1 MLQQFIKRPRFAIVI
16 ALVTALIGAVAL
28 KVIPVEQYPDITP
41 PVVSVSAIYPG
52 ASARDVAESVAAP
65 IEAQVNGVSNML
77 YMSSNSGNNGS
88 YSLNITFASG
98 TDPDT
103 AAVEVQNRISQV
115 SAKLPAEVLNTG
127 VSVRKQA
134 SNILMGISMLS
145 PKNTHD
151 MLFISNFASIQLRDA
166 LARID
171 GVGDVQVF
179 GSRDYSMRIWLDPRK
194 MEALNVSSTEISAA
208 IQSQNVQAA
217 AGQIGASPSPSMQQ
231 QTLTISGA
239 GRLSSPE
246 EFSNI
251 IVRKNEHGGT
261 VRLRDVARIE
271 LGAQDYQVNATLNQ
285 TPSAFLSVYP
295 APGANA
301 LNVANAVREEMTR
314 QARYFPDDLNY
325 EIKFDSTQ
333 FVSATLDEIVVS
345 LALTF
350 LVVLTIVFL
359 FLQSA
364 RATFIVALTI
374 PVSLL
379 GTFAVLYA
387 FGYSA
392 NTLSLFAIILALTV
406 VVDDAIVVVE
416 NVERLMTED
425 PSLGRVAAT
434 RKALKQIAGPVI
446 ATTVVLMA
454 VFVPIAV
461 LPGITGALYRQFAV
475 TLSAA
480 VILSSINA
488 LTLTPALCAT
498 LLKPRPEKPARVFSA
513 FNRGLDTVRDLYVTA
528 TRGLGKHALTS
539 VITVIALVGACV
551 WGYSSLPKSF
561 LPDEDQ
567 GYFFVNVQLPDG
579 ASLGRT
585 DAVLGQMQTLLE
597 NDPAVDDVIAI
608 SGFSLLSGGSSP
620 NSAFGIVLLKPWGER
635 SSVDQV
641 IGRLQ
646 PAMAGIPSAMIMA
659 INPPAISGLG
669 TASGLDLRLQAL
681 QGQSPQELAA
691 TGQAL
696 IMAANQDPQLSRV
709 FTTFSASVPEI
720 ALSVDRDRAAQLQV
734 PVSRI
739 FGTLQT
745 SLGGV
750 NVSDF
755 IINNRLFNVQMQNEM
770 EDRQRADQISTLSV
784 RSDNGSLVSMGK
796 LVDLTPS
803 LGAPFITQY
812 SQFPSLAIS
821 GSAAPGVS
829 SGEAM
834 AQMEHILSE
843 KLPAGYGYEWTG
855 MSLQEIQAG
864 GQAILIYA
872 AALLFAYLFLVA
884 QYESW
889 SIPMVVMISVI
900 FAVFGAIGGLH
911 LAGLSNDVY
920 AQIGM
925 VLLIGLAAK
934 NAILIVEFSKARR
947 EEGASV
953 REAAADGAKQ
963 RFRAVMMTAISFI
976 LGVLPLVLASGAGA
990 MSRHIIGVTVFSG
1003 MLLSTTAGILF
1014 IPALYVHIQRLREW
1028 VKSR

>member
-1 MLQQFIKRPRFAIVI
+1 
-16 ALVTALIGAVAL
+16 
-28 KVIPVEQYPDITP
+28 
-41 PVVSVSAIYPG
+41 
-52 ASARDVAESVAAP
+52 
-65 IEAQVNGVSNML
+65 
-77 YMSSNSGNNGS
+77 
-88 YSLNITFASG
+88 
-98 TDPDT
+98 
-103 AAVEVQNRISQV
+103 
-115 SAKLPAEVLNTG
+115 
-127 VSVRKQA
+127 
-134 SNILMGISMLS
+134 
-145 PKNTHD
+145 
-151 MLFISNFASIQLRDA
+151 
-166 LARID
+166 
-171 GVGDVQVF
+171 
-179 GSRDYSMRIWLDPRK
+179 
-194 MEALNVSSTEISAA
+194 
-208 IQSQNVQAA
+208 
-217 AGQIGASPSPSMQQ
+217 
-231 QTLTISGA
+231 
-239 GRLSSPE
+239 
-246 EFSNI
+246 
-251 IVRKNEHGGT
+251 
-261 VRLRDVARIE
+261 
-271 LGAQDYQVNATLNQ
+271 
-285 TPSAFLSVYP
+285 
-295 APGANA
+295 
-301 LNVANAVREEMTR
+301 
-314 QARYFPDDLNY
+314 
-325 EIKFDSTQ
+325 
-333 FVSATLDEIVVS
+333 
-345 LALTF
+345 
-350 LVVLTIVFL
+350 
-359 FLQSA
+359 
-364 RATFIVALTI
+364 
-374 PVSLL
+374 
-379 GTFAVLYA
+379 
-387 FGYSA
+387 
-392 NTLSLFAIILALTV
+392 
-406 VVDDAIVVVE
+406 
-416 NVERLMTED
+416 
-425 PSLGRVAAT
+425 
-434 RKALKQIAGPVI
+434 
-446 ATTVVLMA
+446 MA

-696 IMAANQDPQLSRV
+696 IMAASQDPQLSRV

-812 SQFPSLAIS
+812 NQFPSLAIS

-834 AQMEHILSE
+834 VQMEHILSE

-1003 MLLSTTAGILF
+1003 MLLSTTAGSVYPGAVCAYSAF
-1014 IPALYVHIQRLREW
+1014 T
-1028 VKSR
+1028 

>member
-134 SNILMGISMLS
+134 SNILMGISLLS

-608 SGFSLLSGGSSP
+608 SGFSLLSGGSAP
-620 NSAFGIVLLKPWGER
+620 NSAFGIVLLKPWG
-635 SSVDQV
+635 
-641 IGRLQ
+641 
-646 PAMAGIPSAMIMA
+646 
-659 INPPAISGLG
+659 
-669 TASGLDLRLQAL
+669 
-681 QGQSPQELAA
+681 
-691 TGQAL
+691 
-696 IMAANQDPQLSRV
+696 
-709 FTTFSASVPEI
+709 
-720 ALSVDRDRAAQLQV
+720 
-734 PVSRI
+734 
-739 FGTLQT
+739 
-745 SLGGV
+745 
-750 NVSDF
+750 
-755 IINNRLFNVQMQNEM
+755 
-770 EDRQRADQISTLSV
+770 
-784 RSDNGSLVSMGK
+784 
-796 LVDLTPS
+796 
-803 LGAPFITQY
+803 
-812 SQFPSLAIS
+812 
-821 GSAAPGVS
+821 SAA
-829 SGEAM
+829 A
-834 AQMEHILSE
+834 
-843 KLPAGYGYEWTG
+843 WT
-855 MSLQEIQAG
+855 
-864 GQAILIYA
+864 
-872 AALLFAYLFLVA
+872 
-884 QYESW
+884 
-889 SIPMVVMISVI
+889 
-900 FAVFGAIGGLH
+900 
-911 LAGLSNDVY
+911 
-920 AQIGM
+920 
-925 VLLIGLAAK
+925 
-934 NAILIVEFSKARR
+934 R
-947 EEGASV
+947 
-953 REAAADGAKQ
+953 
-963 RFRAVMMTAISFI
+963 
-976 LGVLPLVLASGAGA
+976 
-990 MSRHIIGVTVFSG
+990 
-1003 MLLSTTAGILF
+1003 
-1014 IPALYVHIQRLREW
+1014 
-1028 VKSR
+1028 

>member
-134 SNILMGISMLS
+134 SNILMGISLLS

-239 GRLSSPE
+239 GRLTSPE

-333 FVSATLDEIVVS
+333 FVSATLDEIMVS

-608 SGFSLLSGGSSP
+608 SGFSLLSGGSAP

-812 SQFPSLAIS
+812 NQFPSLAIS

-834 AQMEHILSE
+834 VQMEHILSE

-953 REAAADGAKQ
+953 REAAQDGAKQ

>member
-134 SNILMGISMLS
+134 SNILMGISLLS
-145 PKNTHD
+145 PKKTHD

-608 SGFSLLSGGSSP
+608 SGFSLLSGGSAP

-812 SQFPSLAIS
+812 NQFPSLAIS

-834 AQMEHILSE
+834 VQMEHILSE

-1014 IPALYVHIQRLREW
+1014 IPALYMHIQRLREW
-1028 VKSR
+1028 VKTR

>member
-1 MLQQFIKRPRFAIVI
+1 MLQQFIKRPRFAMVI
-16 ALVTALIGAVAL
+16 ALVTALICAVAL
-28 KVIPVEQYPDITP
+28 NVIPVEQYPDITP

-134 SNILMGISMLS
+134 SNILMGISLLS

-333 FVSATLDEIVVS
+333 FVSATLDEIMVS

-608 SGFSLLSGGSSP
+608 SGFSLLSGGSAP

-812 SQFPSLAIS
+812 NQFPSLAIS

-834 AQMEHILSE
+834 VQMEHILSE

>member
-134 SNILMGISMLS
+134 SNILMGISLLS

-333 FVSATLDEIVVS
+333 FVSATLDEIMVS

-498 LLKPRPEKPARVFSA
+498 LLKPRPVKPARVFSA

-608 SGFSLLSGGSSP
+608 SGFSLLSGGSAP

-812 SQFPSLAIS
+812 NQFPSLAIS

-834 AQMEHILSE
+834 VQMEHILSE

>member
-134 SNILMGISMLS
+134 SNILMGISLLS
-145 PKNTHD
+145 PKKTHD

-608 SGFSLLSGGSSP
+608 SGFSLLSGGSAP

-812 SQFPSLAIS
+812 NQFPSLAIS
-821 GSAAPGVS
+821 GSAAPGLS

-834 AQMEHILSE
+834 VQREHILSE

>member
-134 SNILMGISMLS
+134 SNILMGISLLS

-608 SGFSLLSGGSSP
+608 SGFSLLSGGSAP

-812 SQFPSLAIS
+812 NQFPSLAIS

-834 AQMEHILSE
+834 VQMEHILSE

-1014 IPALYVHIQRLREW
+1014 IPALYMHIQRLREW
-1028 VKSR
+1028 VKTR

>member
-1 MLQQFIKRPRFAIVI
+1 MLQQFIKRPRFAVVI

-41 PVVSVSAIYPG
+41 PVVSVSATYPG

-88 YSLNITFASG
+88 YTLTITFASG

-115 SAKLPAEVLNTG
+115 SSRLPPEVLNTG

-134 SNILMGISMLS
+134 SNILMGISLLS
-145 PKNTHD
+145 PENTHD
-151 MLFISNFASIQLRDA
+151 KLFISNFASIQLRDA
-166 LARID
+166 LARED
-171 GVGDVQVF
+171 GVGDVRVF

-194 MEALNVSSTEISAA
+194 MEALDVSSIEISAA
-208 IQSQNVQAA
+208 IREQNVQAA
-217 AGQIGASPSPSMQQ
+217 AGQIGASPSPLMQQ

-246 EFSNI
+246 EFGNI
-251 IVRKNEHGGT
+251 IVRKNANGGT

-301 LNVANAVREEMTR
+301 LNVANAVREEMSR
-314 QARYFPDDLNY
+314 QSRNFPDDLTY
-325 EIKFDSTQ
+325 EIKFDSTR
-333 FVSATLDEIVVS
+333 FVSATLDEIAVS
-345 LALTF
+345 LVLTF
-350 LVVLTIVFL
+350 IVVLTIVYL
-359 FLQSA
+359 FLQSL

-416 NVERLMTED
+416 NVERLMMED

-446 ATTVVLMA
+446 ATTVVLLA

-480 VILSSINA
+480 VVLSSINA

-498 LLKPRPEKPARVFSA
+498 LLKSRPEKPARIFYL
-513 FNRGLDTVRDLYVTA
+513 FNQGLDSVRDVYVSATA
-528 TRGLGKHALTS
+528 GLSKHALTS
-539 VITVIALVGACV
+539 VVTVLVIAGACV
-551 WGYSSLPKSF
+551 WGYNSLPKSF

-579 ASLGRT
+579 ASLNRT
-585 DAVLGQMQTLLE
+585 DAVLSQMQILLE
-597 NDPAVDDVIAI
+597 KDPAVEDVIAI
-608 SGFSLLSGGSSP
+608 SGFSLMSGGSAP
-620 NSAFGIVLLKPWGER
+620 NTAFGIVLLKPWGER
-635 SSVDQV
+635 NAVEQV

-681 QGQSPQELAA
+681 QGQSPQELAEIGRSIIQ
-691 TGQAL
+691 T
-696 IMAANQDPQLSRV
+696 ANQNPQLSRV

-720 ALSVDRDRAAQLQV
+720 ALSVDRDRAAMLQV
-734 PVSRI
+734 PVGRI
-739 FGTLQT
+739 FSTLQT

-755 IINNRLFNVQMQNEM
+755 IMNNRLFNVQMQNEM
-770 EDRQRADQISTLSV
+770 EDRQRADQISTLTV
-784 RSDNGSLVSMGK
+784 RSGNGSLVSLGK
-796 LVDLTPS
+796 MVKLTPS

-812 SQFPSLAIS
+812 NQFPSLAVS

-834 AQMEHILSE
+834 AQMENILSE
-843 KLPAGYGYEWTG
+843 KLPAGYGYEWSG

-889 SIPMVVMISVI
+889 SIPLVVMISVI

-947 EEGASV
+947 EEGATV
-953 REAAADGAKQ
+953 RESAQEGAKQ

-976 LGVLPLVLASGAGA
+976 LGVLPLVVASGAGA

-1028 VKSR
+1028 AKSR

>member
-1 MLQQFIKRPRFAIVI
+1 MRQQFIKRPRFAIVI
-16 ALVTALIGAVAL
+16 ALVTALSGAVAL

-134 SNILMGISMLS
+134 SNILMGISLLS

-239 GRLSSPE
+239 GRLTSPE

-333 FVSATLDEIVVS
+333 FVSATLDEIMVS

-608 SGFSLLSGGSSP
+608 SGFSLLSGGSAP

-812 SQFPSLAIS
+812 NQFPSLAIS

-834 AQMEHILSE
+834 VQMEHILSE

>member
-134 SNILMGISMLS
+134 SNILMGISLLS

-608 SGFSLLSGGSSP
+608 SGFSLLSGGSAP

-812 SQFPSLAIS
+812 NQFPSLAIS

-834 AQMEHILSE
+834 VQMEHILSE

-953 REAAADGAKQ
+953 REAAQDGAKQ

>member
-1 MLQQFIKRPRFAIVI
+1 MLQKFIKRPRFAVVI

-88 YSLNITFASG
+88 YTLTITFASG

-115 SAKLPAEVLNTG
+115 SSRLPPEVLNTG

-134 SNILMGISMLS
+134 SNILMGISLLS
-145 PKNTHD
+145 PEKTHD

-166 LARID
+166 LARVD
-171 GVGDVQVF
+171 GVGDVRVF

-194 MEALNVSSTEISAA
+194 MEALDVSSMEISAA
-208 IQSQNVQAA
+208 INNQNVQAA

-239 GRLSSPE
+239 GRLSSAQ
-246 EFSNI
+246 EFGNI
-251 IVRKNEHGGT
+251 IVRKNAHGGT

-301 LNVANAVREEMTR
+301 LSVADAVREEMSR
-314 QARYFPDDLNY
+314 QVRNFPDDLTY
-325 EIKFDSTQ
+325 EIKFDSTR
-333 FVSATLDEIVVS
+333 FVSATLDEITVS
-345 LALTF
+345 LVLTF
-350 LVVLTIVFL
+350 IVVLSVVYL

-406 VVDDAIVVVE
+406 VVDDAIVMVE
-416 NVERLMTED
+416 NVERLMMED

-434 RKALKQIAGPVI
+434 REALKQIAGPII
-446 ATTVVLMA
+446 ATTVVLLA
-454 VFVPIAV
+454 VFVPVAV

-480 VILSSINA
+480 VVLSSINA
-488 LTLTPALCAT
+488 LTLTPALCAS
-498 LLKPRPEKPARVFSA
+498 LLKPRPDKPARVFRG
-513 FNRGLDTVRDLYVTA
+513 FNLGLEHVRNVYVKA
-528 TRGLGKHALTS
+528 TRGISKNVFTS
-539 VITVIALVGACV
+539 IVTVCLIGGASV

-579 ASLGRT
+579 ASLNRT
-585 DAVLGQMQTLLE
+585 DVVLEQMQQIMQK
-597 NDPAVDDVIAI
+597 DPAVEDVIAI

-620 NSAFGIVLLKPWGER
+620 NAAFGIVLLKPWDER
-635 SSVDQV
+635 SRVDQV

-646 PAMAGIPSAMIMA
+646 PAMAGIPSAIIMA

-696 IMAANQDPQLSRV
+696 IQAANQDPSLSRV

-720 ALSVDRDRAAQLQV
+720 ALSVDRDRAALMQV

-770 EDRQRADQISTLSV
+770 EDRQRADQISALTV
-784 RSDNGSLVSMGK
+784 RSDNGSLVSLAKM
-796 LVDLTPS
+796 VELTPS

-812 SQFPSLAIS
+812 NQFPSLAIS
-821 GSAAPGVS
+821 GSAAPGIS

-834 AQMEHILSE
+834 AQMEHILNGT
-843 KLPAGYGYEWTG
+843 LPAGYGYEWTG

-889 SIPMVVMISVI
+889 SIPLIVMISVI
-900 FAVFGAIGGLH
+900 FAVFGAIAGLH
-911 LAGLSNDVY
+911 VAGLSNDVY

-953 REAAADGAKQ
+953 HDAAQDGAKQ

-976 LGVLPLVLASGAGA
+976 LGVLPLVMASGAGA

>member
-134 SNILMGISMLS
+134 SNILMGISLLS

-608 SGFSLLSGGSSP
+608 SGFSLLSGGSAP

-812 SQFPSLAIS
+812 NQFPSLAIS

-834 AQMEHILSE
+834 VQMEHILSE
-843 KLPAGYGYEWTG
+843 KLPTGYGYEWTG

-953 REAAADGAKQ
+953 REAAQDGAKQ

>member
-134 SNILMGISMLS
+134 SNILMGISLLS

-239 GRLSSPE
+239 GRLTSPE

-608 SGFSLLSGGSSP
+608 SGFSLLSGGSAP

-812 SQFPSLAIS
+812 NQFPSLAIS

-834 AQMEHILSE
+834 VQMEHILSE

>member
-1 MLQQFIKRPRFAIVI
+1 MLQQFIKRPRFAVVI
-16 ALVTALIGAVAL
+16 ALVTALLGAVAL

-41 PVVSVSAIYPG
+41 PVVSVSATYPG

-88 YSLNITFASG
+88 YTLTITFASG

-103 AAVEVQNRISQV
+103 ATVEVQNRISQV
-115 SAKLPAEVLNTG
+115 SSRLPPEVLSTG

-134 SNILMGISMLS
+134 SNILMGISLLS

-151 MLFISNFASIQLRDA
+151 KLFISNFASIQLRDA

-171 GVGDVQVF
+171 GVGDVRVF
-179 GSRDYSMRIWLDPRK
+179 GSRDYSMRIWLDPNK
-194 MEALNVSSTEISAA
+194 MEALDVSSIEISTA
-208 IQSQNVQAA
+208 IREQNVQAA

-239 GRLSSPE
+239 GRLSSSE
-246 EFSNI
+246 EFGNI
-251 IVRKNEHGGT
+251 IVRKNANGGT

-301 LNVANAVREEMTR
+301 LNVANAVRDEMTR
-314 QARYFPDDLNY
+314 QARNFPHDLTY
-325 EIKFDSTQ
+325 EIKFDSTR
-333 FVSATLDEIVVS
+333 FVSATLDEIAVS
-345 LALTF
+345 LVLTF
-350 LVVLTIVFL
+350 IVVLTIVYL
-359 FLQSA
+359 FLQSL

-416 NVERLMTED
+416 NVERLMMED

-446 ATTVVLMA
+446 ATTVVLLA

-480 VILSSINA
+480 VVLSSINA

-498 LLKPRPEKPARVFSA
+498 LLKPRPEKPARIFHL
-513 FNRGLDTVRDLYVTA
+513 FNQGLDKVRDRYVKTA
-528 TRGLGKHALTS
+528 AGLSKHALTS
-539 VITVIALVGACV
+539 VATVLVITGACV
-551 WGYSSLPKSF
+551 WGYNSLPKSF

-579 ASLGRT
+579 ASLNRT
-585 DAVLGQMQTLLE
+585 DAVLEQMQTLLE
-597 NDPAVDDVIAI
+597 KDPAVEDVIAI
-608 SGFSLLSGGSSP
+608 SGFSLMSGGSAP
-620 NSAFGIVLLKPWGER
+620 NTAFGIVLLKPWGER
-635 SSVDQV
+635 SAVDQV

-646 PAMAGIPSAMIMA
+646 PAMAGIPSAMITA

-681 QGQSPQELAA
+681 QGQSPQELAEIGR
-691 TGQAL
+691 TIIQ
-696 IMAANQDPQLSRV
+696 AANQNPQLSRV

-720 ALSVDRDRAAQLQV
+720 ALSVDRDRAAMMQV
-734 PVSRI
+734 PVGRI
-739 FGTLQT
+739 FSTLQT

-755 IINNRLFNVQMQNEM
+755 IKNNRLFNVQMQNEM
-770 EDRQRADQISTLSV
+770 EDRQRADQISTLTV
-784 RSDNGSLVSMGK
+784 RSDNGSLVSLGK
-796 LVDLTPS
+796 MVELKPS

-812 SQFPSLAIS
+812 NQFPSLAVS
-821 GSAAPGVS
+821 GAAAPGVS

-834 AQMEHILSE
+834 AQMENILSE
-843 KLPAGYGYEWTG
+843 KLPAGYGYEWSG

-889 SIPMVVMISVI
+889 SIPLVVMISVI

-953 REAAADGAKQ
+953 REAAQEGAKQ

-976 LGVLPLVLASGAGA
+976 LGVLPLVMASGAGA

-1003 MLLSTTAGILF
+1003 MLLSTTVGILF
-1014 IPALYVHIQRLREW
+1014 IPALYVRIQCLREW
-1028 VKSR
+1028 TKSR

>member
-1 MLQQFIKRPRFAIVI
+1 MLQQFIKRPRFAVVI

-88 YSLNITFASG
+88 YTLTITFASG

-115 SAKLPAEVLNTG
+115 SSRLPPEVLNTG

-134 SNILMGISMLS
+134 SNILMGISLLS
-145 PKNTHD
+145 LENTHD

-166 LARID
+166 LARVD
-171 GVGDVQVF
+171 GVGDVRVF

-194 MEALNVSSTEISAA
+194 MEALDVSSMEISAA
-208 IQSQNVQAA
+208 IQNQNVQAA

-246 EFSNI
+246 EFGNI
-251 IVRKNEHGGT
+251 IVRKNAHGGT

-301 LNVANAVREEMTR
+301 LNVANAVREEMSR
-314 QARYFPDDLNY
+314 QARNFPDDLTY
-325 EIKFDSTQ
+325 EIKFDSTR
-333 FVSATLDEIVVS
+333 FVSATLDEIAVS
-345 LALTF
+345 LVLTF
-350 LVVLTIVFL
+350 VVVLSIVYL
-359 FLQSA
+359 FLQSM

-416 NVERLMTED
+416 NVERLMMED

-446 ATTVVLMA
+446 ATTVVLLA

-480 VILSSINA
+480 VVLSSINA

-498 LLKPRPEKPARVFSA
+498 LLKPRPAKPARVFHWFNQGLDAVRDVYVKAARGISKSA
-513 FNRGLDTVRDLYVTA
+513 F
-528 TRGLGKHALTS
+528 TS
-539 VITVIALVGACV
+539 VVTVLVIGGACV

-579 ASLGRT
+579 ASLNRT
-585 DAVLGQMQTLLE
+585 DAVLGQMQQIMQK
-597 NDPAVDDVIAI
+597 DPAVEDVIAI

-620 NSAFGIVLLKPWGER
+620 NAAFGIVLLKPWGDR
-635 SSVDQV
+635 DSVDQV

-646 PAMAGIPSAMIMA
+646 PAMSGIPSAMIMA

-681 QGQSPQELAA
+681 QGQSPQELAV

-696 IMAANQDPQLSRV
+696 IQAANQDPHLSRV

-720 ALSVDRDRAAQLQV
+720 ALSVDRDRAALLQV

-770 EDRQRADQISTLSV
+770 EDRQRADQISTLTV
-784 RSDNGSLVSMGK
+784 RSDNGSLVSLAKM
-796 LVDLTPS
+796 VEMTPS

-812 SQFPSLAIS
+812 NQFPSLAIS
-821 GSAAPGVS
+821 GSAAPGIS

-889 SIPMVVMISVI
+889 SIPLVVMISVI

-911 LAGLSNDVY
+911 MAGLSNDVY

-953 REAAADGAKQ
+953 SEAAQDGAKQ

-976 LGVLPLVLASGAGA
+976 LGVLPLVMASGAGA

-1003 MLLSTTAGILF
+1003 MLLSTTVGILF
-1014 IPALYVHIQRLREW
+1014 IPALYLHIQRLREW

>member
-134 SNILMGISMLS
+134 SNILMGISLLS

-333 FVSATLDEIVVS
+333 FVSATLDEIMVS

-488 LTLTPALCAT
+488 
-498 LLKPRPEKPARVFSA
+498 
-513 FNRGLDTVRDLYVTA
+513 
-528 TRGLGKHALTS
+528 
-539 VITVIALVGACV
+539 
-551 WGYSSLPKSF
+551 
-561 LPDEDQ
+561 
-567 GYFFVNVQLPDG
+567 
-579 ASLGRT
+579 
-585 DAVLGQMQTLLE
+585 
-597 NDPAVDDVIAI
+597 
-608 SGFSLLSGGSSP
+608 
-620 NSAFGIVLLKPWGER
+620 
-635 SSVDQV
+635 
-641 IGRLQ
+641 
-646 PAMAGIPSAMIMA
+646 
-659 INPPAISGLG
+659 
-669 TASGLDLRLQAL
+669 
-681 QGQSPQELAA
+681 
-691 TGQAL
+691 
-696 IMAANQDPQLSRV
+696 
-709 FTTFSASVPEI
+709 
-720 ALSVDRDRAAQLQV
+720 
-734 PVSRI
+734 
-739 FGTLQT
+739 
-745 SLGGV
+745 
-750 NVSDF
+750 
-755 IINNRLFNVQMQNEM
+755 
-770 EDRQRADQISTLSV
+770 ST
-784 RSDNGSLVSMGK
+784 
-796 LVDLTPS
+796 
-803 LGAPFITQY
+803 
-812 SQFPSLAIS
+812 
-821 GSAAPGVS
+821 
-829 SGEAM
+829 
-834 AQMEHILSE
+834 H
-843 KLPAGYGYEWTG
+843 
-855 MSLQEIQAG
+855 
-864 GQAILIYA
+864 
-872 AALLFAYLFLVA
+872 
-884 QYESW
+884 
-889 SIPMVVMISVI
+889 
-900 FAVFGAIGGLH
+900 
-911 LAGLSNDVY
+911 
-920 AQIGM
+920 
-925 VLLIGLAAK
+925 
-934 NAILIVEFSKARR
+934 
-947 EEGASV
+947 
-953 REAAADGAKQ
+953 
-963 RFRAVMMTAISFI
+963 
-976 LGVLPLVLASGAGA
+976 
-990 MSRHIIGVTVFSG
+990 
-1003 MLLSTTAGILF
+1003 
-1014 IPALYVHIQRLREW
+1014 
-1028 VKSR
+1028 

>member
-28 KVIPVEQYPDITP
+28 NVIPVEQYPDITP

-134 SNILMGISMLS
+134 SNILMGISLLS
-145 PKNTHD
+145 PKKTHD

-333 FVSATLDEIVVS
+333 FVSATLDEIMVS

-608 SGFSLLSGGSSP
+608 SGFSLLSGGSAP

-812 SQFPSLAIS
+812 NQFPSLAIS

-834 AQMEHILSE
+834 VQMEHILSE

-947 EEGASV
+947 EEGASIS
-953 REAAADGAKQ
+953 EAAQDGAKQ

>member
-1 MLQQFIKRPRFAIVI
+1 MLQQFIKRPRFAVVI
-16 ALVTALIGAVAL
+16 ALVTALLGAVAL

-41 PVVSVSAIYPG
+41 PVVSVSATYPG

-88 YSLNITFASG
+88 YTLTITFASG

-115 SAKLPAEVLNTG
+115 SSRLPPEVLSTG

-134 SNILMGISMLS
+134 SNILMGISLLS

-151 MLFISNFASIQLRDA
+151 KLFISNFASIQLRDA

-171 GVGDVQVF
+171 GVGDVRVF
-179 GSRDYSMRIWLDPRK
+179 GSRDYSMRIWLHPNK
-194 MEALNVSSTEISAA
+194 MEALDVSSIEISTA
-208 IQSQNVQAA
+208 IREQNVQAA

-246 EFSNI
+246 EFGNI
-251 IVRKNEHGGT
+251 IVRKNANGGT

-301 LNVANAVREEMTR
+301 LNVANAVRDEMTR
-314 QARYFPDDLNY
+314 QARNFPHDLTY
-325 EIKFDSTQ
+325 EIKFDSTR
-333 FVSATLDEIVVS
+333 FVSATLDEIAVS
-345 LALTF
+345 LVLTF
-350 LVVLTIVFL
+350 IVVLTIVYL
-359 FLQSA
+359 FLQSL

-416 NVERLMTED
+416 NVERLMMED

-446 ATTVVLMA
+446 ATTVVLLA

-480 VILSSINA
+480 VVLSSINA

-498 LLKPRPEKPARVFSA
+498 LLKPRPEKPARIFHL
-513 FNRGLDTVRDLYVTA
+513 FNQGLDSVRDKYVKTA
-528 TRGLGKHALTS
+528 AGLSKHALTS
-539 VITVIALVGACV
+539 VATVLVITGSCV
-551 WGYSSLPKSF
+551 WGYNSLPKSF

-579 ASLGRT
+579 ASLNRT
-585 DAVLGQMQTLLE
+585 DAVLDQMQTLLE
-597 NDPAVDDVIAI
+597 KDPAVEDVIAI
-608 SGFSLLSGGSSP
+608 SGFSLMSGGSAP
-620 NSAFGIVLLKPWGER
+620 NTAFGIVLLKPWGER
-635 SSVDQV
+635 SAVDQV

-681 QGQSPQELAA
+681 QGQSPQELAEIGR
-691 TGQAL
+691 TIIQ
-696 IMAANQDPQLSRV
+696 AANQNPQLSRV

-720 ALSVDRDRAAQLQV
+720 ALSVDRDRAAMMQV
-734 PVSRI
+734 PVGRI
-739 FGTLQT
+739 FSTLQT

-755 IINNRLFNVQMQNEM
+755 IKNNRLFNVQMQNEM
-770 EDRQRADQISTLSV
+770 EDRQRADQISTLTV
-784 RSDNGSLVSMGK
+784 RSDNGSLVSLGK
-796 LVDLTPS
+796 MVELTPS

-812 SQFPSLAIS
+812 NQFPSLAVS
-821 GSAAPGVS
+821 GAAAPGVS

-834 AQMEHILSE
+834 AQMENILSE
-843 KLPAGYGYEWTG
+843 KLPAGYGYEWSG

-889 SIPMVVMISVI
+889 SIPLVVMISVI

-947 EEGASV
+947 EEGATV
-953 REAAADGAKQ
+953 REAAQEGAKQ

-976 LGVLPLVLASGAGA
+976 LGVLPLVMASGAGA

-1003 MLLSTTAGILF
+1003 MLLSTTVGILF

-1028 VKSR
+1028 TKSR

>member
-134 SNILMGISMLS
+134 SNILMGISLLS

-585 DAVLGQMQTLLE
+585 DAVIGQMQTLLE
-597 NDPAVDDVIAI
+597 NDPAVEDVIAI
-608 SGFSLLSGGSSP
+608 SGFSLLSGGSAP

-812 SQFPSLAIS
+812 NQFPSLAIS

-834 AQMEHILSE
+834 VQMEHILSE

>member
-134 SNILMGISMLS
+134 SNILMGISLLS

-239 GRLSSPE
+239 GRLTSPE

-425 PSLGRVAAT
+425 PTLGRVAAT

-608 SGFSLLSGGSSP
+608 SGFSLLSGGSAP

-812 SQFPSLAIS
+812 NQFPSLAIS

-834 AQMEHILSE
+834 VQMEHILSE

-953 REAAADGAKQ
+953 REAAQDGAKQ

>member
-134 SNILMGISMLS
+134 SNILMGISLLS

-608 SGFSLLSGGSSP
+608 SGFSLLSGGSAP

-812 SQFPSLAIS
+812 NQFPSLAIS

-834 AQMEHILSE
+834 VQMEHILSE

>member
-1 MLQQFIKRPRFAIVI
+1 MLQQFIKRPRFAVVI

-88 YSLNITFASG
+88 YTLTITFASG

-115 SAKLPAEVLNTG
+115 SSRLPPEVLNTG

-134 SNILMGISMLS
+134 SNILMGISLLS
-145 PKNTHD
+145 PENTHD

-166 LARID
+166 LARVD
-171 GVGDVQVF
+171 GVGDVRVF

-194 MEALNVSSTEISAA
+194 MEALDVSSMEISAA
-208 IQSQNVQAA
+208 IQNQNVQAA

-246 EFSNI
+246 EFGNI
-251 IVRKNEHGGT
+251 IVRKNAHGGT

-295 APGANA
+295 SPGANA
-301 LNVANAVREEMTR
+301 LNVANAVREEMSR
-314 QARYFPDDLNY
+314 QARNFPDDLTY
-325 EIKFDSTQ
+325 EIKFDSTR
-333 FVSATLDEIVVS
+333 FVSATLDEITVS
-345 LALTF
+345 LVLTF
-350 LVVLTIVFL
+350 VVVLSIVYL
-359 FLQSA
+359 FLQSV

-416 NVERLMTED
+416 NIERLMMED

-446 ATTVVLMA
+446 ATTVVLLA

-480 VILSSINA
+480 VVLSSINA
-488 LTLTPALCAT
+488 LTLTSALCAT
-498 LLKPRPEKPARVFSA
+498 LLKPRPAKPARVFHW
-513 FNRGLDTVRDLYVTA
+513 FNQGLDAVRDVYVKA
-528 TRGLGKHALTS
+528 ARGISKNVFTS
-539 VITVIALVGACV
+539 VVTVLVIGGACV

-579 ASLGRT
+579 ASLNRT
-585 DAVLGQMQTLLE
+585 DAVLGQMQQIMQK
-597 NDPAVDDVIAI
+597 DPAVEDVIAI

-620 NSAFGIVLLKPWGER
+620 NAAFGIVLLKPWGER
-635 SSVDQV
+635 DSVDQV

-681 QGQSPQELAA
+681 QGQSPQELAV

-696 IMAANQDPQLSRV
+696 IQAANQDPNLSRV

-720 ALSVDRDRAAQLQV
+720 ALSVDRDRAALLQV

-770 EDRQRADQISTLSV
+770 EDRQRADQISTLTV
-784 RSDNGSLVSMGK
+784 RSDNGSLVSLAKM
-796 LVDLTPS
+796 VELTPS

-812 SQFPSLAIS
+812 NQFPSLAIS
-821 GSAAPGVS
+821 GSAAPGIS

-855 MSLQEIQAG
+855 MSLQEIRAG
-864 GQAILIYA
+864 GQAILIYV

-889 SIPMVVMISVI
+889 SIPLVVMISVI

-911 LAGLSNDVY
+911 MAGLSNDVY

-953 REAAADGAKQ
+953 SEAAQDGAKQ

-976 LGVLPLVLASGAGA
+976 LGVLPLVMASGAGA

-1003 MLLSTTAGILF
+1003 MLLSTTVGILF
-1014 IPALYVHIQRLREW
+1014 IPALYLHIQRLREW

>member
-134 SNILMGISMLS
+134 SNILMGISLLS

-261 VRLRDVARIE
+261 VLLRDVARIE

-364 RATFIVALTI
+364 SATFIVALTI

-812 SQFPSLAIS
+812 NQFPSLAIS

-953 REAAADGAKQ
+953 REAAQDGAKQ

>member
-1 MLQQFIKRPRFAIVI
+1 MLQQFIKRPRFAVVI

-88 YSLNITFASG
+88 YTLTITFASG

-115 SAKLPAEVLNTG
+115 SSRLPPEVLNTG

-134 SNILMGISMLS
+134 SNILMGISLLS
-145 PKNTHD
+145 PENTHD

-166 LARID
+166 LARVD
-171 GVGDVQVF
+171 GVGDVRVF

-194 MEALNVSSTEISAA
+194 MEALDVSSMEISAS
-208 IQSQNVQAA
+208 IQNQNVQAA

-246 EFSNI
+246 EFGNI
-251 IVRKNEHGGT
+251 IVRKNAHGGT

-301 LNVANAVREEMTR
+301 LNVANAVREEMSR
-314 QARYFPDDLNY
+314 QARNFPDDLTY
-325 EIKFDSTQ
+325 EIKFDSTR
-333 FVSATLDEIVVS
+333 FVSATLDEIAVS
-345 LALTF
+345 LVLTF
-350 LVVLTIVFL
+350 VVVLSIVYL
-359 FLQSA
+359 FLQSM

-379 GTFAVLYA
+379 GTFAVLYV

-416 NVERLMTED
+416 NVERLMMED

-446 ATTVVLMA
+446 ATTVVLLA

-480 VILSSINA
+480 VVLSSINA

-498 LLKPRPEKPARVFSA
+498 LLKPRPAKPARVFHW
-513 FNRGLDTVRDLYVTA
+513 FNQGLDAVRDVYVKA
-528 TRGLGKHALTS
+528 ARGISKNVFTS
-539 VITVIALVGACV
+539 VVTVLVIGGACV

-579 ASLGRT
+579 ASLNRT
-585 DAVLGQMQTLLE
+585 DAVLGQMQQIMQK
-597 NDPAVDDVIAI
+597 DPAVEDVIAI

-620 NSAFGIVLLKPWGER
+620 NAAFGIVLLKPWGDR
-635 SSVDQV
+635 DSVDQV

-681 QGQSPQELAA
+681 QGQSPQELAV

-696 IMAANQDPQLSRV
+696 IQAANQDPHLSRV

-720 ALSVDRDRAAQLQV
+720 ALSVDRDRAALLQV

-770 EDRQRADQISTLSV
+770 EDRQRADQISTLTV
-784 RSDNGSLVSMGK
+784 RSDNGSLVSLAKM
-796 LVDLTPS
+796 VELTPS

-812 SQFPSLAIS
+812 NQFPSLAIS
-821 GSAAPGVS
+821 GSAAPGIS

-889 SIPMVVMISVI
+889 SIPLVVMISVI

-911 LAGLSNDVY
+911 MAGLSNDVY

-953 REAAADGAKQ
+953 SEAAQDGAKQ

-976 LGVLPLVLASGAGA
+976 LGVLPLVMASGAGA

-1003 MLLSTTAGILF
+1003 MLLSTTVGILF
-1014 IPALYVHIQRLREW
+1014 IPALYLHIQRLREW

>member
-134 SNILMGISMLS
+134 SNILMGISLLS
-145 PKNTHD
+145 PKKTHD

-239 GRLSSPE
+239 GRLTSPE

-608 SGFSLLSGGSSP
+608 SGFSLLSGGSAP

-812 SQFPSLAIS
+812 NQFPSLAIS

-834 AQMEHILSE
+834 VQMEHILSE

>member
-134 SNILMGISMLS
+134 SNILMGISLLS
-145 PKNTHD
+145 PKKTHD

-608 SGFSLLSGGSSP
+608 SGFSLLSGGSAP

-812 SQFPSLAIS
+812 NQFPSLAIS

-834 AQMEHILSE
+834 VQMEHILSE

>member
-1 MLQQFIKRPRFAIVI
+1 MLQQFIKRPRFAVVI

-88 YSLNITFASG
+88 YTLTITFASG

-115 SAKLPAEVLNTG
+115 SSRLPPEVLNTG

-134 SNILMGISMLS
+134 SNILMGISLLS
-145 PKNTHD
+145 PENTHD

-166 LARID
+166 LARVD
-171 GVGDVQVF
+171 GVGDVRVF

-194 MEALNVSSTEISAA
+194 MEALDVSSMEISAA
-208 IQSQNVQAA
+208 IQNQNVQAA

-246 EFSNI
+246 EFGNI
-251 IVRKNEHGGT
+251 IVRKNAHGGT

-301 LNVANAVREEMTR
+301 LNVANAVREEMSR
-314 QARYFPDDLNY
+314 QARNFPDDLTY
-325 EIKFDSTQ
+325 EIKFDSTR
-333 FVSATLDEIVVS
+333 FVSATLDEIAVS
-345 LALTF
+345 LVLTF
-350 LVVLTIVFL
+350 VVVLSIVYL
-359 FLQSA
+359 FLQSM

-416 NVERLMTED
+416 NVERLMMED

-446 ATTVVLMA
+446 ATTVVLLA

-480 VILSSINA
+480 VVLSSINA

-498 LLKPRPEKPARVFSA
+498 LLKPRPAKPARVFHWFNQGLDAVRDVYVKAARGISKSA
-513 FNRGLDTVRDLYVTA
+513 F
-528 TRGLGKHALTS
+528 TS
-539 VITVIALVGACV
+539 VVTVLVIGGACV

-567 GYFFVNVQLPDG
+567 GYFFVNVQ
-579 ASLGRT
+579 
-585 DAVLGQMQTLLE
+585 
-597 NDPAVDDVIAI
+597 
-608 SGFSLLSGGSSP
+608 
-620 NSAFGIVLLKPWGER
+620 
-635 SSVDQV
+635 
-641 IGRLQ
+641 
-646 PAMAGIPSAMIMA
+646 
-659 INPPAISGLG
+659 
-669 TASGLDLRLQAL
+669 
-681 QGQSPQELAA
+681 
-691 TGQAL
+691 
-696 IMAANQDPQLSRV
+696 
-709 FTTFSASVPEI
+709 
-720 ALSVDRDRAAQLQV
+720 
-734 PVSRI
+734 
-739 FGTLQT
+739 
-745 SLGGV
+745 
-750 NVSDF
+750 
-755 IINNRLFNVQMQNEM
+755 
-770 EDRQRADQISTLSV
+770 
-784 RSDNGSLVSMGK
+784 
-796 LVDLTPS
+796 
-803 LGAPFITQY
+803 
-812 SQFPSLAIS
+812 
-821 GSAAPGVS
+821 
-829 SGEAM
+829 
-834 AQMEHILSE
+834 
-843 KLPAGYGYEWTG
+843 
-855 MSLQEIQAG
+855 
-864 GQAILIYA
+864 
-872 AALLFAYLFLVA
+872 
-884 QYESW
+884 
-889 SIPMVVMISVI
+889 
-900 FAVFGAIGGLH
+900 
-911 LAGLSNDVY
+911 
-920 AQIGM
+920 
-925 VLLIGLAAK
+925 
-934 NAILIVEFSKARR
+934 
-947 EEGASV
+947 
-953 REAAADGAKQ
+953 
-963 RFRAVMMTAISFI
+963 
-976 LGVLPLVLASGAGA
+976 
-990 MSRHIIGVTVFSG
+990 
-1003 MLLSTTAGILF
+1003 
-1014 IPALYVHIQRLREW
+1014 
-1028 VKSR
+1028 

>member
-1 MLQQFIKRPRFAIVI
+1 MLQQFIKRPRFAVVI

-88 YSLNITFASG
+88 YTLTITFASG

-115 SAKLPAEVLNTG
+115 SSRLPPEVLSTG

-134 SNILMGISMLS
+134 SNILMGISLLS
-145 PKNTHD
+145 PENTHD

-166 LARID
+166 LARVD
-171 GVGDVQVF
+171 GVGDVRVF

-194 MEALNVSSTEISAA
+194 MEALDVSSMEISAA
-208 IQSQNVQAA
+208 IQNQNVQAA

-246 EFSNI
+246 EFGNI
-251 IVRKNEHGGT
+251 IVRKNAHGGT

-301 LNVANAVREEMTR
+301 LNVANAVREEMSR
-314 QARYFPDDLNY
+314 QARNFPDDLTY
-325 EIKFDSTQ
+325 EIKFDSTR
-333 FVSATLDEIVVS
+333 FVSATLDEIAVS
-345 LALTF
+345 LVLTF
-350 LVVLTIVFL
+350 VVVLSIVYL
-359 FLQSA
+359 FLQSM

-416 NVERLMTED
+416 NVERLMMED

-446 ATTVVLMA
+446 ATTVVLLA

-480 VILSSINA
+480 VVLSSINA

-498 LLKPRPEKPARVFSA
+498 LLKPRPAKPARVFHWFNQGLDAVRDVYVKAARGISKSA
-513 FNRGLDTVRDLYVTA
+513 F
-528 TRGLGKHALTS
+528 TS
-539 VITVIALVGACV
+539 VVTVLVIGGACV

-579 ASLGRT
+579 ASLNRT
-585 DAVLGQMQTLLE
+585 DAVLGQMQQIMQK
-597 NDPAVDDVIAI
+597 DPAVEDVIAI

-620 NSAFGIVLLKPWGER
+620 NAAFGIVLLKPWGDR
-635 SSVDQV
+635 DSVDQV

-681 QGQSPQELAA
+681 QGQSPQELAV

-696 IMAANQDPQLSRV
+696 IQTANQDPNLSRV

-720 ALSVDRDRAAQLQV
+720 ALSVDRDRAALLQV

-770 EDRQRADQISTLSV
+770 EDRQRADQISTLTV
-784 RSDNGSLVSMGK
+784 RSDNGSLVSLAKM
-796 LVDLTPS
+796 VEMTPS

-812 SQFPSLAIS
+812 NQFPSLAIS
-821 GSAAPGVS
+821 GSAAPGIS

-889 SIPMVVMISVI
+889 SIPLVVMISVI

-911 LAGLSNDVY
+911 MAGLSNDVY

-953 REAAADGAKQ
+953 SEAAQDGAKQ

-976 LGVLPLVLASGAGA
+976 LGVLPLVMASGAGA

-1003 MLLSTTAGILF
+1003 MLLSTTVGILF
-1014 IPALYVHIQRLREW
+1014 IPALYLHIQRLREW